1 MENYIYVH
9 PTELNYFSDIR
20 GFSLEIYFIQTLIY
34 LCEKKVLKI
43 NQQTNGHGSLR
54 TKEYSISIATDFFS
68 YSPEVGISEF
78 VSCLSEK
85 NQTIGL
91 IKFIEIT
98 IGNKITNPKWSKIF
112 PKKVIPSKNELNCK
126 NSYAFPANSKYF
138 NYLPLNAPDFGLIN
152 SNPELNNIF
161 ITTELTGDYEMFD
174 FIYEQSKTYVIDKSN
189 NSKKWHWGKANASS
203 GM

>member
-9 PTELNYFSDIR
+9 PTELNYFSDIQ
-20 GFSLEIYFIQTLIY
+20 GFSLEVYFIQTLIY
-34 LCEKKVLKI
+34 LYEKKVLKI
-43 NQQTNGHGSLR
+43 SEETNGHGSLR

-98 IGNKITNPKWSKIF
+98 IGNKISKPKWSAIF
-112 PKKVIPSKNELNCK
+112 PKKVIPTGNELNYK
-126 NSYAFPANSKYF
+126 NSNAFPANSKYF
-138 NYLPLNAPDFGLIN
+138 NYLPINETDFELIN
-152 SNPELNNIF
+152 SNPTLNNIF
-161 ITTELTGDYEMFD
+161 ITTELKGDYEMFD
-174 FIYEQSKTYVIDKSN
+174 FIYEQSKAYVLDKLK
-189 NSKKWHWGKANASS
+189 NSKKWHWGKANAS
-203 GM
+203 GGV